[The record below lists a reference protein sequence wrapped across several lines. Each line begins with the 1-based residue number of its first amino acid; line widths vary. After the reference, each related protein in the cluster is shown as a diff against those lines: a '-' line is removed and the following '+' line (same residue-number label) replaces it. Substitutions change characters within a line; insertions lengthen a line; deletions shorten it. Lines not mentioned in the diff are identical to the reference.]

1 MIERRVIDIPVLV
14 NKLNG
19 MHYEYLDELQMKYI
33 FMTLGR
39 TIQIE
44 EEGDN
49 DAVQTD

>member
-1 MIERRVIDIPVLV
+1 MIERRVVDIPVLV

-19 MHYEYLDELQMKYI
+19 MRYEYLDELQMKHI
-33 FMTLGR
+33 FATLGR

-49 DAVQTD
+49 DAVQAD